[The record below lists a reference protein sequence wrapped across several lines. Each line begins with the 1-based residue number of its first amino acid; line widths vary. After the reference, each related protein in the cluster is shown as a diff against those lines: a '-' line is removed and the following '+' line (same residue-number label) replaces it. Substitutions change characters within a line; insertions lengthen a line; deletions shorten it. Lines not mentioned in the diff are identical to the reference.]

1 MTIKTSK
8 FLEKVKNFFKLFHW
22 IEILY
27 LSIGLISV
35 VVLSI
40 IAKSS
45 ALTILFSVFAIIY
58 VGTLA
63 VGLKISIVFGIIQS
77 ILYIIQS
84 FLSRNYGEAILNVAI
99 VLPLLLVSLYS
110 WLKGYSKQSKVESN
124 KISISEWLSLFIVA
138 ICLTIALFFVLNALN
153 TLNLL
158 VACLSAF
165 FTIIGN
171 YLLMRKSIYMFLFF
185 TCLNIIAILLWLL
198 PIINGQGQS
207 FGNIPIV
214 IVFAMFTLSNLF
226 GFINWKREEK
236 LRKSNKQQLN

>member
-77 ILYIIQS
+77 ILYIVQS

-99 VLPLLLVSLYS
+99 VLPLLLMSLYS
-110 WLKGYSKQSKVESN
+110 WLKGNSKQSKVESN

-185 TCLNIIAILLWLL
+185 ICLNIIAILLWLL

>member
-1 MTIKTSK
+1 MNIKTSK
-8 FLEKVKNFFKLFHW
+8 LLEKVKNFFKLFHW
-22 IEILY
+22 AEILY

-35 VVLSI
+35 IVLSI

-45 ALTILFSVFAIIY
+45 ALTIFFSIFAIIY

-84 FLSRNYGEAILNVAI
+84 FLNRNYGEAILNVAI
-99 VLPLLLVSLYS
+99 VLPLLLASLYS
-110 WLKGYSKQSKVESN
+110 WLKGSSKQSKVESN
-124 KISISEWLSLFIVA
+124 KISISEWLCLFIVA

-153 TLNLL
+153 TPNLL
-158 VACLSAF
+158 IACLSAF

-185 TCLNIIAILLWLL
+185 TCLNIIALLLWLL

-214 IVFAMFTLSNLF
+214 IVFAVFTLSNLF

-236 LRKSNKQQLN
+236 SRKRMQKEN

>member
-1 MTIKTSK
+1 MTVKTSN
-8 FLEKVKNFFKLFHW
+8 FLEKIKNFFKLFHW
-22 IEILY
+22 TEILY

-35 VVLSI
+35 IVLSI

-45 ALTILFSVFAIIY
+45 ALTILFSVFAILY

-63 VGLKISIVFGIIQS
+63 VGLKISIIFGIIQS
-77 ILYIIQS
+77 ILYIVQS
-84 FLSRNYGEAILNVAI
+84 FLCSNYGEAILNVSI
-99 VLPLLLVSLYS
+99 VLPLLLMSLYS
-110 WLKGYSKQSKVESN
+110 WLKDSPKQNKVESN
-124 KISISEWLSLFIVA
+124 KISISEWFCLFIVA
-138 ICLTIALFFVLNALN
+138 ICLTIALFFVLNTLN
-153 TLNLL
+153 TPNLL
-158 VACLSAF
+158 IACLSAF

-185 TCLNIIAILLWLL
+185 ICLNIIAILLWLL

-214 IVFAMFTLSNLF
+214 IVFAVFTLSNLF

-236 LRKSNKQQLN
+236 SRKRMQKEN